1 MKKRVLAAQQENA
14 AKQRLQAVLL
24 REGFR
29 LVRSDEE
36 AQALREGE
44 APMILLTYQLAMTQ
58 GGCSGPVETVT
69 MSARPEEV
77 FFHTGGLEMDR
88 VEFGQLAISYR
99 ARTVTIRGREL
110 PLTLK
115 EFELLAYLA
124 YHKNLVLTRGQLLSA
139 VWEMD
144 YNGDVRTV
152 DSHIKCL
159 RHKLGDYARCLV
171 TVRGVGYQFQWD
183 DRLIG

>member
-1 MKKRVLAAQQENA
+1 
-14 AKQRLQAVLL
+14 
-24 REGFR
+24 
-29 LVRSDEE
+29 
-36 AQALREGE
+36 
-44 APMILLTYQLAMTQ
+44 
-58 GGCSGPVETVT
+58 

-144 YNGDVRTV
+144 YDGDVRTV

-159 RHKLGDYARCLV
+159 RQKLGEYARCLV